1 VGQALGAF
9 FIKLTFRN
17 SKQMKKFT
25 KINMTPVVEKNLVK
39 LKFDISS
46 NS

>member
-1 VGQALGAF
+1 VRWGVGQALGAF

-25 KINMTPVVEKNLVK
+25 KINMTPVVGK
-39 LKFDISS
+39 KFSQTQI
-46 NS
+46 